1 MMTMKIPVFKL
12 DAFTDR
18 RFTGNPAAVC
28 PLDEWLTDSLLQNIA
43 AENNLSETAF
53 FTREK
58 DGFHI
63 RWFTPVTEVDLCGH
77 ATLATAAVIFEKLGY
92 KLDRILFES
101 RSGMLTV
108 SRDGDLYVLNFPADK
123 ITAIDPP
130 AELIESLG
138 ERPDEAYEGREDYLL
153 VYDSEDKIAEIR
165 PDFRKLGLISRRGV
179 IITAPASGYDFVSRF
194 FAPAAGIDEDP
205 VTGSAHTTLT
215 PYWSGR
221 LSKKDMRARQISRR
235 GGELYLTD
243 KGDRVEISGRV
254 AFYLEGLIEV

>member
-18 RFTGNPAAVC
+18 RFSGNPAAVC
-28 PLDEWLTDSLLQNIA
+28 PLDEWLSDALLQDIA

-53 FTREK
+53 FTREN

-101 RSGMLTV
+101 KSGMLTV
-108 SRDGDLYVLNFPADK
+108 GRDGDLYVLNFPADK
-123 ITAIDPP
+123 LTTIDPP
-130 AELIESLG
+130 GELIEALG
-138 ERPDEAYEGREDYLL
+138 ERPDEAFEGREDYLL
-153 VYDSEDKIAEIR
+153 VYDSEDKIAEIK
-165 PDFRKLGLISRRGV
+165 PHFRKLGLISRRGV
-179 IITAPASGYDFVSRF
+179 IITAPGSGYDFVSRY

-205 VTGSAHTTLT
+205 VTGSAHTTLV
-215 PYWSGR
+215 PYWSKR
-221 LSKKDMRARQISRR
+221 LSKNDLRARQLSAR

-243 KGDRVEISGRV
+243 KGERIEIAGRV
-254 AFYLEGLIEV
+254 VFYLEGLIEV